1 MGRLRS
7 IELYIAIV
15 TTFTLAVLAIAI
27 TFILVTLYDI
37 QDRTILI
44 AMAIAI
50 NTLLMIIFNILLS
63 VRFMKATKDLK
74 QDLILKEILY
84 DLFHQ
89 TSLKHSIDETCD
101 LILKAAIRAIPYA
114 KRGTIMDVTS
124 PDLVQYKAY
133 EGYSLD
139 QLNSMRLNLK
149 NTYLYKETQGKMD
162 RTIIIP
168 DTVTYIKKQNKAAS
182 VDQIIKEDEDTIRST
197 VCTPIVVNGKVF
209 GMLNVDS
216 CKYDAF
222 SQKEVDTIEIFAY
235 EVGRM
240 IRYTQVMNENIYLS
254 RYDDMTKI
262 YNRGYFY
269 ELHKK
274 MYSNPAIK
282 DYIFIATDLN
292 NLKEV
297 NDTYGHGIGD
307 RLIRHFTKNVS
318 SLLTENC
325 IFGRYGGDEFNILLP
340 HWTKNEAYALIE
352 KINQKLADDPIKAG
366 EDVIFVSYSYGVVQ
380 CPTDEKDYKELIKLA
395 DQRMYAHKREMEA
408 ERFEY

>member
-15 TTFTLAVLAIAI
+15 TTIILAVLAVAI
-27 TFILVTLYDI
+27 TFILVSLYDV
-37 QDRTILI
+37 QDRTMLI
-44 AMAIAI
+44 SMAIAI
-50 NTLLMIIFNILLS
+50 NASLMIIFNMLLS

-74 QDLILKEILY
+74 QDLLLKDILY

-124 PDLVQYKAY
+124 PDLVQFKAY

-139 QLNSMRLNLK
+139 QLNGMRLNLK
-149 NTYLYKETQGKMD
+149 NTYLYKETDGRMD

-168 DTVTYIKKQNKAAS
+168 DTVSYIRKQNKLAHI
-182 VDQIIKEDEDTIRST
+182 DQIIVEDEETIRST
-197 VCTPIVVNGKVF
+197 VCTPILVNGKVF

-222 SQKEVDTIEIFAY
+222 SQKEVDTLEIFAY

-274 MYSNPAIK
+274 MYADPAIK

-297 NDTYGHGIGD
+297 NDTYGHGVGD
-307 RLIRHFTKNVS
+307 RLIRHFTKNIS
-318 SLLTENC
+318 NLLTENC
-325 IFGRYGGDEFNILLP
+325 VFGRYGGDEFNILLP

-352 KINQKLADDPIKAG
+352 KINEKLANDPIKAG
-366 EDVIFVSYSYGVVQ
+366 EDIIFVSYSYGVVQ
-380 CPTDEKDYKELIKLA
+380 CPVDEKDYKELIKLA
-395 DQRMYAHKREMEA
+395 DQKMYAHKREMEA
-408 ERFEY
+408 LGFRE